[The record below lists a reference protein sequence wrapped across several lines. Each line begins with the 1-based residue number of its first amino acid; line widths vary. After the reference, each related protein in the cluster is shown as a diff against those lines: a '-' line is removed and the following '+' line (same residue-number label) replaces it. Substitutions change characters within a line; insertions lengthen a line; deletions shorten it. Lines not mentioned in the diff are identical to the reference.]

1 MKQIIT
7 ISRQYGSGGRI
18 IGQKTAELLGIPCY
32 DSKIIEKLA
41 EKTGLRKDFVEDST
55 ESSDDWMV
63 LSFSSKRISSRTIQ
77 NDLWNAQCDVI
88 RQLAEKP
95 CVIVGRGA
103 DFILKD
109 RTNLLKV
116 FIFADR
122 ASRIRRVLE
131 EYHESPSDPEKYL
144 REKDRG
150 RQTYY
155 QSHAGMTWGD
165 SSHYDL
171 ALSSSGLGIEPCVEI
186 LTELYRTL

>member
-18 IGQKTAELLGIPCY
+18 IGQETAELLGIPCY
-32 DSKIIEKLA
+32 DSKIIEELA

-63 LSFSSKRISSRTIQ
+63 FSFSSKRISSRTIQ
-77 NDLWNAQCDVI
+77 NDLWNAQCAVI

-109 RTNLLKV
+109 RTDLLKV
-116 FIFADR
+116 FIYADTQ
-122 ASRIRRVLE
+122 SRIARVRE
-131 EYHESPSDPEKYL
+131 VYHETPSDPEKYL
-144 REKDRG
+144 KEKDRS
-150 RQTYY
+150 RSSYY
-155 QSHAGMTWGD
+155 QSHADMTWGE

-171 ALSSSGLGIEPCVEI
+171 ALNSSSLGIEPCAKI
-186 LTELYRTL
+186 LAGLFRSL